1 MKRFRIG
8 DCGLRIEKA
17 KGIAHSVEGET
28 VSSVSAATG
37 LKSGQFDRKRNFGN
51 VVSYEGL
58 TKK

>member
-1 MKRFRIG
+1 M
-8 DCGLRIEKA
+8 RIEKA